1 MEPLLTKITKYELF
15 VRKSNISL
23 LDTST
28 HKQLLQML
36 KSNKFNYSV
45 VLAFLEYNCYI
56 QNLVIRQKN
65 LWLMCHPIF

>member
-1 MEPLLTKITKYELF
+1 
-15 VRKSNISL
+15 
-23 LDTST
+23 
-28 HKQLLQML
+28 ML

-45 VLAFLEYNCYI
+45 VLAFLECNCYI